1 MYFQIHSFEVKQW
14 MTSEGT
20 GYGGYG
26 GSATQAQIQTKQTLR
41 ITRPK
46 NKESRAF
53 KMAHE

>member
-20 GYGGYG
+20 GYGG
-26 GSATQAQIQTKQTLR
+26 SATQAQIQTKETLR